1 LTEHNEPPATIEALM
16 AAKEIVVVCGPGGVG
31 KTTIA
36 AAAAAMSACHQ
47 GGKVLVVT
55 VDPARRLAH
64 ALGLRQGSGVER
76 VRPAAF
82 AGAGATPR
90 GELWAEMLDTKQSWD
105 TLVTRHAPDRATAK
119 RILDNPL
126 YQDISSRFVQSH
138 DYIAVERLYELHSE
152 GNYDLIVVDTPPTRS
167 ALDFLLAPERT
178 ADFFSSR
185 LLRLLTV
192 PYKSR
197 LADVASKPFY
207 YVADRVIGSQFLE
220 DIAEFFILFQTLSEG
235 FVARAR
241 EVQRLLADRR
251 TTFIVVGTLEA
262 MPVREAEAFMD
273 LLPVMGFHL
282 GGLVLNRVLPT
293 YLLDPGPGDRAAKLS
308 AKTERVADAL
318 CSGPLEGYDPGLVER
333 VLKEVG
339 TNFINM
345 SVVAKREASQRSELS
360 RSQSVVASVPELE
373 EDVHDLGGVLEV
385 GRHIW
390 GRDRPSEPPGPNPV
404 GPNPAGPDAVGP
416 NPAGPNPAGPDAPG
430 PDAAGPDPAGPARR

>member
-1 LTEHNEPPATIEALM
+1 MSGAKDNPATLEALL
-16 AAKEIVVVCGPGGVG
+16 AAKEIAVVCGPGGVG

-36 AAAAAMSACHQ
+36 AAAAAMAAVRQ

-64 ALGLRQGSGVER
+64 ALGLRQGIGVER
-76 VRPAAF
+76 VRNSAF
-82 AGAGATPR
+82 AGAGASPR
-90 GELWAEMLDTKQSWD
+90 GELWAEMLDAKQSWD
-105 TLVTRHAPDRATAK
+105 TLVTRHAPDPVTAK

-152 GNYDLIVVDTPPTRS
+152 GNYDLIVVDTPPTRN

-207 YVADRVIGSQFLE
+207 YVADRLIGSQFLE
-220 DIAEFFILFQTLSEG
+220 DIAEFFILFQTLSDG
-235 FVARAR
+235 FVQRAQ

-273 LLPVMGFHL
+273 LLPVKGFHL
-282 GGLVLNRVLPT
+282 GALVLNRVLPA
-293 YLLDPGPGDRAAKLS
+293 YLMDAGSGERAAKLS
-308 AKTERVADAL
+308 SAAASFAGPL
-318 CSGPLEGYDPGLVER
+318 SSGPLEGVDPGLVEH
-333 VLKEVG
+333 VLREVG

-345 SVVAKREASQRSELS
+345 SVVAKREASQRSELAGPPG
-360 RSQSVVASVPELE
+360 VVVSVPELD
-373 EDVHDLGGVLEV
+373 EDVHDLAGVMEV
-385 GRHIW
+385 GRYIW
-390 GRDRPSEPPGPNPV
+390 TGDGSPGSS
-404 GPNPAGPDAVGP
+404 G
-416 NPAGPNPAGPDAPG
+416 
-430 PDAAGPDPAGPARR
+430 ARRR